1 MRYAAVRSVLLAVD
15 PVGAIPLPK
24 SKEDSMMNTL
34 HTKAAHAIHSERLRE
49 AERRHAMPR
58 RRRRL
63 RVVIGRRA
71 REGEQLLIA
80 LARGS

>member
-1 MRYAAVRSVLLAVD
+1 
-15 PVGAIPLPK
+15 
-24 SKEDSMMNTL
+24 MNTL
-34 HTKAAHAIHSERLRE
+34 HMKAAHAIHAERVRE
-49 AERRHAMPR
+49 AERRYAMGR

-63 RVVIGRRA
+63 RIVVGRRA